1 MAATSVLTRAA
12 WNDLLTRINNLAASP
27 PAGCTALAALPLATA
42 PHRWSGADITAA
54 RSKLIAI
61 CSTNVFNAPSTGVWM
76 KSVIDELN
84 TAIGKGWCKCQQ
96 ACCVP
101 NRSGT
106 VQINPGGY
114 SVTIPFSEIV
124 EQYLYGY
131 VSRDDMVAAMGS
143 AVVAN
148 LEACLGAGG
157 TTGQIIQYTQ
167 RHLHWTNCL
176 YQDRWLD
183 GSIRQVGDQD
193 EYWFTCSN
201 TDTTVLGSG
210 WVPSLT
216 SGSYAGGT
224 SVGDHNYYDQPI
236 GTGYNYD
243 WQAGRYYET
252 YWIGA
257 FDVDAYVYDLSVT
270 KVCP

>member
-1 MAATSVLTRAA
+1 MAATSVLTIAA

-42 PHRWSGADITAA
+42 PHRWSAADITVA
-54 RSKLIAI
+54 RSKLSAI

-84 TAIGKGWCKCQQ
+84 TAIGKGWCNCQQ
-96 ACCVP
+96 TCCVP

-114 SVTIPFSEIV
+114 YVTIPFSQIV

-216 SGSYAGGT
+216 PSYGSGTTTGS
-224 SVGDHNYYDQPI
+224 SNYYDQPL
-236 GTGYNYD
+236 GMGYNYD
-243 WQAGRYYET
+243 YQAGRYYET
-252 YWIGA
+252 FWIGA
-257 FDVDAYVYDLSVT
+257 FDMDAYVYDLSVT